1 MRIAVLANLKK
12 NAPTW
17 EGMPADQWDDL
28 DSPKTVEHL
37 IKALEARGHEAVFF
51 EASILPPHNL
61 IEKLLDYK
69 PDLCFNIAECHFG
82 DSRESQIPAV
92 LEMLRIPYT
101 GSKVL
106 TLALALDKPMTKRI
120 LYYHGLPTPEFQVF
134 ERADEPLDA
143 DLVDDDGNLRF
154 PLFVKPS
161 REGTSMGVS
170 AESIVYTVAQLREQ
184 VDKQQRQY
192 NQPILVEHYIKGRE
206 ITVGVIGNLKP
217 TQARRLSDRDTF
229 NGYLPEGLTFF
240 PPLEANVGAFPES
253 EAGLYTNRMKVELAD
268 AYTYLCPAPIDAAL
282 ELELKKLTA
291 AVFQVTGCKDVARVD
306 FRLDAAN
313 DNKPYILEI
322 NPLPGMTPGFS
333 DLCLE
338 ADAAGW
344 SHEQLVN
351 TIVDLAAARQGLLKD
366 SRMTA

>member
-1 MRIAVLANLKK
+1 MRIAILANLKQ
-12 NAPTW
+12 NAPKW
-17 EGMPADQWDDL
+17 EGMTPDQWDDL
-28 DSPKTVEHL
+28 DSPKTVENL
-37 IKALEARGHEAVFF
+37 VKALEAGGHEAVFF
-51 EASILPPHNL
+51 EARIEPPHNL
-61 IEKLLDYK
+61 IEKLLEYK
-69 PDLCFNIAECHFG
+69 PDLCFNIAESHFG

-134 ERADEPLDA
+134 ERADEPVDA
-143 DLVDDDGNLRF
+143 DLLNEEGELRF

-161 REGTSMGVS
+161 REGTSMGVTG
-170 AESIVYTVAQLREQ
+170 ESIVYTRAQLREQ
-184 VDKQQRQY
+184 IARQQAQY

-206 ITVGVIGNLKP
+206 ITVGVIGNLRP
-217 TQARRLSDRDTF
+217 TQARRLSDRDAL
-229 NGYLPEGLTFF
+229 NGHLPEGLTFF
-240 PPLEANVGAFPES
+240 PPLEANVSAFPDS
-253 EAGLYTNRMKVELAD
+253 ENGVYTNRMKVELAD
-268 AYTYLCPAPIDAAL
+268 VYTYSCPAKIDAAL
-282 ELELKKLTA
+282 EFELKKLTA

-306 FRLDAAN
+306 FRLDADN
-313 DNKPYILEI
+313 DDKPYILEI

-344 SHEQLVN
+344 THEQFVN
-351 TIVDLAAARQGLLKD
+351 TIVDLAAERNGLL
-366 SRMTA
+366 SREMA

>member
-1 MRIAVLANLKK
+1 MRIAVLANLKQ
-12 NAPTW
+12 NAPKW

-28 DSPKTVEHL
+28 DSPKTIDHL
-37 IKALEARGHEAVFF
+37 IRALEAGGHEAVFF
-51 EASILPPHNL
+51 EARIEPPHSL
-61 IEKLLDYK
+61 VEKLLEYG
-69 PDLCFNIAECHFG
+69 PDLCFNIAESHFG

-134 ERADEPLDA
+134 ERADESIDA
-143 DLVDDDGNLRF
+143 DLLNQDGALCF

-161 REGTSMGVS
+161 REGTSMGVTG
-170 AESIVYTVAQLREQ
+170 ESIVYTKAQLRDQ
-184 VDKQQRQY
+184 IAKQQAHY

-206 ITVGVIGNLKP
+206 ITVGVVGNLKP
-217 TQARRLSDRDTF
+217 TQARRLSDRDAL
-229 NGYLPEGLTFF
+229 NGHLPEGLFFF
-240 PPLEANVGAFPES
+240 PPLEANVSAFPDS
-253 EAGLYTNRMKVELAD
+253 ENGVYTNRMKVELAD
-268 AYTYLCPAPIDAAL
+268 VYTYACPAPIDPAL
-282 ELELKKLTA
+282 EFELKKLTA

-306 FRLDAAN
+306 FRLDA
-313 DNKPYILEI
+313 DNGDKPYILEI

-344 SHEQLVN
+344 THEQFVN
-351 TIVDLAAARQGLLKD
+351 TIVDLAAERQGVL
-366 SRMTA
+366 SREMA